1 MPRCFGRMTISGTG
15 ILRIVNRFLASLVRL
30 SILSTF
36 RAGGSDLDRFAL
48 EIVPRSSRKSI
59 PTSILIAERL
69 DFRPSTRPIPFYS
82 SRSTFAPFQLPVH
95 SKKRKSKQKRNSSC
109 IEDGRKF
116 KLVSKRA
123 SIFFRLD
130 TEEGGRGGKG
140 ARSAGIVVGK
150 AWMRSNEGMHEFNP
164 PSSQE
169 WSSSRVPK
177 LVRLILD
184 SLRPFLP
191 PSLSLH
197 TRAHTLFES
206 SNDRGGSSR
215 ESVETS
221 NVLHPRASALSWQI
235 PAIFRKAYLQIDPW
249 PDSKYVETKR
259 AARFASVIIAVLVT
273 ARVSLSRPP
282 SARLIGR
289 DTLEGCRATRIR
301 DKPTPDPIN
310 FGQRAPTDFSNSSPR
325 RIAASF
331 LSSKMRKK
339 GRKEGRNARSV
350 ETGEGGK

>member
-95 SKKRKSKQKRNSSC
+95 SKKRKRKQKRNSSC

-123 SIFFRLD
+123 SIFFGSTLGGGGGG
-130 TEEGGRGGKG
+130 EGCTISRDRRGKSVDAFERRD
-140 ARSAGIVVGK
+140 ARIQSTLLPRVVVLSCAK
-150 AWMRSNEGMHEFNP
+150 TRSSHPGF
-164 PSSQE
+164 SST
-169 WSSSRVPK
+169 
-177 LVRLILD
+177 
-184 SLRPFLP
+184 LP

-301 DKPTPDPIN
+301 DKRDTRPDKL
-310 FGQRAPTDFSNSSPR
+310 RSASTDGFLKFFASKDR
-325 RIAASF
+325 RVFSF
-331 LSSKMRKK
+331 L
-339 GRKEGRNARSV
+339 
-350 ETGEGGK
+350 